1 MRVAPS
7 QHKPELSYP
16 NARDFSYT
24 VCSFGQLFTD
34 VLACGQPRSISATL
48 NHCIQQKTSG
58 TQGGANVYPIAG
70 VTLAQGL
77 PSFLVNR
84 PSLKSSIVVQLH
96 VPLVIQQYHSL
107 VLGERELD
115 SFMSFSTRQKKRYF
129 SWINGLNHRP
139 LLHDKNP
146 STNVYYEFLSF
157 ANLSFDDTVK
167 VRTFYLKLALK
178 VFKLKLSCRES
189 FNMYST
195 SYK

>member
-1 MRVAPS
+1 M
-7 QHKPELSYP
+7 
-16 NARDFSYT
+16 
-24 VCSFGQLFTD
+24 
-34 VLACGQPRSISATL
+34 LACGQPRSISATL
-48 NHCIQQKTSG
+48 NHCIQQKSSG
-58 TQGGANVYPIAG
+58 TQGGANIYPIAG

-107 VLGERELD
+107 VLGEREQD

-129 SWINGLNHRP
+129 SWINGLTHRP

-146 STNVYYEFLSF
+146 SVNVYYEFLSF
-157 ANLSFDDTVK
+157 ANLSFDHTVK

>member
-1 MRVAPS
+1 M
-7 QHKPELSYP
+7 
-16 NARDFSYT
+16 
-24 VCSFGQLFTD
+24 
-34 VLACGQPRSISATL
+34 LACGQPRSISATL

-146 STNVYYEFLSF
+146 SANVYYEFCHLQICHLTILLKSEHF
-157 ANLSFDDTVK
+157 TSNLRSKFSNSSCLAGNPSTCIAPPTSK
-167 VRTFYLKLALK
+167 KFY
-178 VFKLKLSCRES
+178 
-189 FNMYST
+189 M
-195 SYK
+195 